1 MHDYFTPRV
10 HPGPIELAALIDRI
24 ARTAL
29 PIRRR
34 LLLIV
39 LRDLLG
45 DMPPDDPDR
54 AALLAAVDALQGGA
68 Q

>member
-10 HPGPIELAALIDRI
+10 HPGRIELEALIDRI